1 MIAKVLWVSQQNVL
15 LGMDGAYRTV
25 IFSALTVIVRQPP
38 LDFAIEELKARCEI
52 KKKPRQV
59 RVTETSQQSL
69 GVWQEEWDLAV
80 TGRYA

>member
-25 IFSALTVIVRQPP
+25 IFAALTVIVRQQP

-52 KKKPRQV
+52 KKKTRQ
-59 RVTETSQQSL
+59 VTETSQQSL
-69 GVWQEEWDLAV
+69 DVWQEKWDLAV
-80 TGRYA
+80 IWRYA